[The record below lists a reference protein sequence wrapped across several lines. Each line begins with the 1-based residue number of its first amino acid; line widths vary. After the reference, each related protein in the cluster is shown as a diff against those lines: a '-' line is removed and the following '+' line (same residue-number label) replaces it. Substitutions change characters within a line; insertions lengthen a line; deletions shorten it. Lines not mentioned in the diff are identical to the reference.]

1 MKRLLLF
8 ILLSIGLTNV
18 SFAYEYSNAE
28 LCSLISNNNC
38 DGLCVS
44 ADSELVTEARKRKLS
59 CGGVTETLQYDVSSN
74 DETCKNGF
82 YKAYEPESSY
92 PHDYF
97 CEKLPLNTIALG
109 TFSGYT
115 CKPGYYNKFEF
126 GVVCEKVP
134 TNAVKKG
141 NGWACKDG
149 YKKTSSGNS
158 CTRSTDRPF
167 EIWTN
172 DALCNFV
179 AKKKVNSGYLAELKI
194 RNARCKVNYTGEF
207 NFDEW
212 NWECND
218 GYYIRKEG
226 SWSGPGHRNSCVKG
240 KVTEIPENARTSGSA
255 LGWQCNA
262 GFKKSGDKCIN
273 KINKLVVPSYRN

>member
-1 MKRLLLF
+1 MKRLLLI
-8 ILLSIGLTNV
+8 ILLSVGFTNV
-18 SFAYEYSNAE
+18 SFAYEYGNAE

-141 NGWACKDG
+141 NGWACKGG

-158 CTRSTDRPF
+158 CTRSSNGFD
-167 EIWTN
+167 IWTN
-172 DALCNFV
+172 KEFCSRWWQAPGSHMFKAEEEQRGILCN
-179 AKKKVNSGYLAELKI
+179 LKDYM
-194 RNARCKVNYTGEF
+194 NTGKWGCY
-207 NFDEW
+207 D
-212 NWECND
+212 
-218 GYYIRKEG
+218 
-226 SWSGPGHRNSCVKG
+226 
-240 KVTEIPENARTSGSA
+240 
-255 LGWQCNA
+255 